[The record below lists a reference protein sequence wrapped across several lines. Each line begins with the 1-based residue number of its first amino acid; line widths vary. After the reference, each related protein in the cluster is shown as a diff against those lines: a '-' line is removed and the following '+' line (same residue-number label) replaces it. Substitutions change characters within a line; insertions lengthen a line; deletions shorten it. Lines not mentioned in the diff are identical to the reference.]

1 MASLPLK
8 GGRCVCRGGNHSTP
22 PEQPTRHT
30 RDMQVTRHRC
40 DFRWPAGAAIASA
53 SAPLVGR
60 ELWAML
66 LDEAFR
72 VLPTMVAKGV
82 APGEVAA
89 RQLSGAVQRTLDH
102 TTPSQALGEP
112 G

>member
-1 MASLPLK
+1 
-8 GGRCVCRGGNHSTP
+8 
-22 PEQPTRHT
+22 
-30 RDMQVTRHRC
+30 MQVTRHRC
-40 DFRWPAGAAIASA
+40 DFRLPVGAAIASA

-102 TTPSQALGEP
+102 TTPPKPWENRIEVGGRCLQGVIRVFMAG